1 MPIDYDQAGAL
12 QTNIPFGLRV
22 KVALVKFANYIADEA
37 PTVAQHAARWRWA
50 SNTLNDLDGTARKL
64 QQNVVMQ
71 QSILD
76 ADIDATDGDSTVD
89 DATLQ
94 TAVETVANQFI

>member
-12 QTNIPFGLRV
+12 QSNLPFGLRV
-22 KVALVKFANYIADEA
+22 KVATVKFANYIANEA
-37 PTVAQHAARWRWA
+37 PNVPQHAARWRWA